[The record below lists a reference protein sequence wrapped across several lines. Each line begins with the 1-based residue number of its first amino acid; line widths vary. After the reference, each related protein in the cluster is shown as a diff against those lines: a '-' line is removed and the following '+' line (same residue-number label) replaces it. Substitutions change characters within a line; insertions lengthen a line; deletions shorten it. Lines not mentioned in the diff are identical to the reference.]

1 MHGVIDTN
9 VLIYDTFEDT
19 EFHKRAEEIL
29 ESLDR
34 WYVPAIVVQE
44 YVWFFKNNG
53 FSARE
58 ALEAL
63 RGYREDPRFRG
74 LSEDPQLIESALN
87 LVVEEKL
94 SLSRFNDAVILL
106 HALEKGTLVTFDV
119 KLRNLAKRKG
129 VVVLPEEL

>member
-9 VLIYDTFEDT
+9 VLIYDTFEDM
-19 EFHKRAEEIL
+19 EFHKRAEETL

-34 WYVPAIVVQE
+34 WYVPAIVTQG

-53 FSARE
+53 FSAKD

-63 RGYREDPRFRG
+63 RGYTEDPRFRG

-106 HALEKGTLVTFDV
+106 HALEKGSLVTFDV
-119 KLRNLAKRKG
+119 KLRNLAKRKEIA
-129 VVVLPEEL
+129 VLPEEF

>member
-19 EFHKRAEEIL
+19 EFHKRAEELL

-44 YVWFFKNNG
+44 YVWFFRNNG

-63 RGYREDPRFRG
+63 RGYTEDPRFKG
-74 LSEDPQLIESALN
+74 LSEDPELIESALN
-87 LVVEEKL
+87 FVVGKKL
-94 SLSRFNDAVILL
+94 SLSRFNDVVILL

-119 KLRNLAKRKG
+119 KLRKLAKREG
-129 VVVLPEEL
+129 ITVLPDEL

>member
-19 EFHKRAEEIL
+19 EFHKRAEGVL
-29 ESLDR
+29 ESLNR

-53 FSARE
+53 FSAGE

-63 RGYREDPRFRG
+63 EGYMEDPRFKG
-74 LSEDPQLIESALN
+74 LSEDPKLIESALN
-87 LVVEEKL
+87 FVVAEKL
-94 SLSRFNDAVILL
+94 SLSHFNDVVILL
-106 HALEKGTLVTFDV
+106 HALEKGTLVTFDA
-119 KLRNLAKRKG
+119 KLRKLAKRKG
-129 VVVLPEEL
+129 VTVLPDEL

>member
-19 EFHKRAEEIL
+19 EFHKRAEELL

-44 YVWFFKNNG
+44 YVWFFRNNG

-63 RGYREDPRFRG
+63 RGYTEDPRFKG
-74 LSEDPQLIESALN
+74 LSEDPELIESALN
-87 LVVEEKL
+87 FVVGKKL
-94 SLSRFNDAVILL
+94 SLSRFNDVVILL

-119 KLRNLAKRKG
+119 KLRNLAKREG
-129 VVVLPEEL
+129 VAVLPDEL

>member
-1 MHGVIDTN
+1 MHGIIDTN

-19 EFHKRAEEIL
+19 EFHKRAEEVL

-34 WYVPAIVVQE
+34 WYVPAIVTQE

-53 FSARE
+53 FSAKE

-63 RGYREDPRFRG
+63 RGYTEDPRFRG

-129 VVVLPEEL
+129 VAVLPEEL

>member
-9 VLIYDTFEDT
+9 LLIYDTFEDT
-19 EFHKRAEEIL
+19 EFHKKAEEIL

-53 FSARE
+53 FPAGE

-63 RGYREDPRFRG
+63 KGYTEDPRFKG
-74 LSEDPQLIESALN
+74 LSEDQGLIESALN
-87 LVVEEKL
+87 FVVGEKL

-106 HALEKGTLVTFDV
+106 HALEKGTLVTFDA

-129 VVVLPEEL
+129 ITVLPDEL

>member
-53 FSARE
+53 FPARE

-74 LSEDPQLIESALN
+74 LSEDPELIESALN
-87 LVVEEKL
+87 FVVREKL
-94 SLSRFNDAVILL
+94 SLSRFNDAVIFL